1 MCGYIQRINLQ
12 SQICCSS
19 VVCNICRG
27 YTEAAME
34 LNRKWWWYCGTSI
47 SVPPPRVQMLHLR
60 CGRLQWWEQLLCCE
74 LTGKT
79 ERMQKCQE
87 REGERTSDRNKD
99 WGPVKDCLCTSS
111 ARFISSTLLARRVKL
126 SGIFT
131 NKCSLRIKIGP
142 LGPLGPQDWGRGK
155 RKIVRA
161 KNKSEQTGFAAAGW
175 IGSEVAPGHT
185 FRLLRGS
192 FYSILIFKC
201 ISCRLVIRVP
211 NNRAFYPE
219 TTRVR
224 SAHSLVWNAP
234 GLIDLTD
241 LCFTTRMI
249 CNTSLFTHVTWSVLG
264 ILR

>member
-1 MCGYIQRINLQ
+1 
-12 SQICCSS
+12 
-19 VVCNICRG
+19 
-27 YTEAAME
+27 ME
-34 LNRKWWWYCGTSI
+34 LNRKWWWYSGTSI
-47 SVPPPRVQMLHLR
+47 SVPPPRVHMLHLR

-99 WGPVKDCLCTSS
+99 WGAVKDCLCTSS
-111 ARFISSTLLARRVKL
+111 ARFISNTLLARRVEL

-131 NKCSLRIKIGP
+131 NKNAFQIKIAP

-155 RKIVRA
+155 RKTVRA
-161 KNKSEQTGFAAAGW
+161 KNNWEQTGYAAAGW

-185 FRLLRGS
+185 FRLLRAG

-201 ISCRLVIRVP
+201 FTCCLVIWVP
-211 NNRAFYPE
+211 NNRLFYPE

-224 SAHSLVWNAP
+224 SVRSLVWNA
-234 GLIDLTD
+234 LRRIDLND

-249 CNTSLFTHVTWSVLG
+249 CAPIYSLLLSEVF
-264 ILR
+264 